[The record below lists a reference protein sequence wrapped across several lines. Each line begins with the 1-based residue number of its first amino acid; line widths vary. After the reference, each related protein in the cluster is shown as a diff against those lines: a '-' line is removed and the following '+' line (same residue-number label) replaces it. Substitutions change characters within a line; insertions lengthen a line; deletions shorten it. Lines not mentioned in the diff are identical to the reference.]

1 MSKRANGEGS
11 IYQRTDGRW
20 TAATYVLRP
29 DGGRQRRQVY
39 GSTRGEV
46 SAKLRELITLTEKGV
61 PTAGTAW
68 TVGQYSAH
76 WLETTASSLRPATHT
91 NYAWVM
97 RKYIVPSIG
106 SKRLDRLA
114 PSDVRKL
121 HADVSPGGEST
132 RTVQLAHA
140 VLRSMLSE
148 AMREQLVGRNVAS
161 LVRTPRRDFH
171 EINPWSAEEVAK
183 FSAAAASHRLSALFA
198 VAYSV
203 GLRRGELLG
212 LRWADVDLE
221 GQVLRVRQTLQR
233 LGADRGLV
241 VGPPKSV
248 RSRRT
253 VPLPAVAVRALQQHR
268 TRQASEL
275 AGLPEPVNAAG
286 LVFTTAIGT
295 PIEPSNLRRDFNEL
309 IEKAGVRRIRFHDL
323 RHTCATLL
331 FAQGVAPRV
340 VMDVLGHSTLGI
352 TMDLYAHVT
361 PSALIDAASAMDAA
375 LNNEG
380 RS

>member
-1 MSKRANGEGS
+1 
-11 IYQRTDGRW
+11 
-20 TAATYVLRP
+20 
-29 DGGRQRRQVY
+29 VY

-46 SAKLRELITLTEKGV
+46 STKLRELITLTEKGV

-106 SKRLDRLA
+106 SKRLDRLT
-114 PSDVRKL
+114 PGDVRKL
-121 HADVSPGGEST
+121 HADVSPDGEPT

-183 FSAAAASHRLSALFA
+183 FSAAAESHRLSALFT

-212 LRWADVDLE
+212 LRWADVDLD

-233 LGADRGLV
+233 LGSDRGLV

-253 VPLPAVAVRALQQHR
+253 VPLPSIAVRALQQHR

-275 AGLPEPVNAAG
+275 TGLPEPVNAAG

-295 PIEPSNLRRDFNEL
+295 PIEPSNLRREFNEL
-309 IEKAGVRRIRFHDL
+309 IDKAGVRRIRFHDL

-340 VMDVLGHSTLGI
+340 VMDVLGHSTLSI
-352 TMDLYAHVT
+352 TMDLYAHVM